1 MGFDEMLKILGNETR
16 RDILQML
23 ATSPCYVS
31 QLSEE
36 LHIGQKAIIQH
47 LELMRT
53 AGILASR
60 YQKIE
65 KGRPRKYF
73 TITRDFVIEVNVGSN
88 LFDIEMDSPHINE
101 SVLDDYPK
109 LKEISEELRV
119 AGSLQGRV
127 KILKLDEIYQKLADE
142 RANITEIRK
151 AIDYLMGDIR
161 GIIQEE
167 VRGDEVRRQIPR

>member
-1 MGFDEMLKILGNETR
+1 MGFDEILRILGNETR

-36 LHIGQKAIIQH
+36 LNIGQKAIIQH
-47 LELMRT
+47 LELMST

-60 YQKIE
+60 FEKIE
-65 KGRPRKYF
+65 KGRPRKYYA
-73 TITRDFVIEVNVGSN
+73 ISRDFVIEVNVGSN
-88 LFDIEMDSPHINE
+88 TFDIEMDSPQITEN
-101 SVLDDYPK
+101 VLDDYPK
-109 LKEISEELRV
+109 LREISDELKM
-119 AGSLQGRV
+119 ASTLSGRE
-127 KILKLDEIYQKLADE
+127 KIIKLDQIYENLDTE
-142 RANITEIRK
+142 RENITELKK

-167 VRGDEVRRQIPR
+167 VRGAEIRRLSTL